1 MIDATDER
9 GRATMRANHVKRR
22 LAAGEPSVGTWLA
35 LPSPEAA
42 EYVATLG
49 FDWLVVDTE
58 HNAIDVRTLSL
69 MFGAI
74 APTGVAPMVRIPW
87 NAPEHFK
94 RVLDAGAW
102 GVVVPMVN
110 SREEAERAVEATRYP
125 PRGARSV
132 GGGLPALRFGT
143 TGTEYLR
150 RADEEVL
157 LVLQIEH
164 IKGVAAAD
172 EILSVPGVDA
182 CFIGPN
188 DMAASMGIGLGV
200 PLESDHPQLMEAIA
214 QIRAACI
221 RNGVAP
227 GIHCSD
233 ATGVN
238 QRIAEGFR
246 FCALASELRY
256 MLAGLRDAIG
266 ALDWQRSPHASV
278 AAAEIGAGAVRY

>member
-1 MIDATDER
+1 
-9 GRATMRANHVKRR
+9 

-49 FDWLVVDTE
+49 FDWLVADTE
-58 HNAIDVRTLSL
+58 HNAIDIRTLCQ

-74 APTGVAPMVRIPW
+74 APAGVAPMVRIPW
-87 NAPEHFK
+87 NSPENFK

-102 GVVVPMVN
+102 GIVVPMVN
-110 SREEAERAVEATRYP
+110 SKEEAEQAVETTRYP

-132 GGGLPALRFGT
+132 GGGMPALRFGT
-143 TGTEYLR
+143 TGGEYLR
-150 RADEEVL
+150 RADEEIL

-164 IKGVAAAD
+164 IQGVERCD

-200 PLESDHPQLMEAIA
+200 PLESDHPRLVEAIA
-214 QIRAACI
+214 HVQATAKAC
-221 RNGVAP
+221 GVAP

-233 ATGVN
+233 SNGVN
-238 QRIAEGFR
+238 QRIAEGFQ
-246 FCALASELRY
+246 FLALASELRY
-256 MLAGLRDAIG
+256 MLAGLKDAIG
-266 ALDWQRSPHASV
+266 ELNWQGSERSEIG
-278 AAAEIGAGAVRY
+278 AETVGAGAVRY